1 MSKDKNNKKSEVK
14 VETIDNLSVANTELQ
29 KVKDEIL
36 ATQNNLEDA
45 IAELAT
51 AKDELARI
59 KAEKDAHIQEL
70 QSKKNEINE
79 AQKDLNTRTLEIT
92 KKEADLDKREANAKQ
107 GFTKQLEEAKT
118 SVEAEIKARN
128 AEKERLAKEI
138 SELGVKKDQKIQQID
153 REISDYRE
161 KRGKAVDDEIEKK
174 RVASLNESVKI
185 EQEAKAK
192 AITIVSGAQKK
203 AEAIESEANKEA
215 DTMRTEL
222 EKEKEK
228 AKAAR
233 TSFEEE
239 KQRQF
244 EERSR
249 YESAFQEYESR
260 LAYLKDKEEQIEA
273 EIQRRFEAECTDLDN
288 KYQSIREQCNKLV
301 SANKGLNKDN
311 AELKDKIVKI
321 NSQTIEQKD
330 CEIIELKGSIEKLKI
345 QLEERENIIA
355 QYGCT
360 PDDIQDLKSK
370 SNKFDLACA
379 RGKELRDENDKLKLE
394 LSFRNNDKAELELCK
409 RNAIRDKETIS
420 TLSEELDKKKIVPR
434 DIRIAPIKEELPA
447 INKNEKRDVIGDD
460 ISEKAWLGMILDQ
473 AKASGLVFNER
484 LLKAYHTSLKIEEW
498 SPLVVLAGVSGTG
511 KSELPRQYALH
522 GGMNFIS
529 VPVKPD
535 WDSPQSLF
543 GYYNSIESKFE
554 PTELLRALYQ
564 MQDKVDNSKGDQMCL
579 VLLDEMN
586 LAHVELYFADLLSKF
601 EGKRGTNEGAEY
613 EISLG
618 AGVGNEILS
627 IGDNILWTGTMNEDE
642 TTKALSDKVVD
653 RSTLVTFPRP
663 KHLIGR
669 QKAKIA
675 DAKYILPKKKW
686 LDWVG
691 QAVDLDEYEE
701 IIERFRGI
709 VEQVNDKMSEL
720 GRNLGHR
727 VWQGIQNYIS
737 NHPDVIDAV
746 NTTPAD
752 VEKTMKSVF
761 AEAVAFKIMPKLRG
775 IETSGEYEE
784 YIDAI
789 EKIINADVE
798 ELSADFQKAR
808 NLPTR
813 VFQWCSAKFLDDQE

>member
-1 MSKDKNNKKSEVK
+1 MSKDKNNKKSEAK

-36 ATQNNLEDA
+36 AAQNDLEDA
-45 IAELAT
+45 KAELAT
-51 AKDELARI
+51 AKDELSRI

-92 KKEADLDKREANAKQ
+92 KKESDLDKREANAKQ

-192 AITIVSGAQKK
+192 ATTIVFDAQKK

-215 DTMRTEL
+215 DKLQTEL
-222 EKEKEK
+222 QKAIKTAEEAKCNYQEK
-228 AKAAR
+228 AKLCL
-233 TSFEEE
+233 EE
-239 KQRQF
+239 KAKY
-244 EERSR
+244 EEKKK
-249 YESAFQEYESR
+249 EYEMQSE
-260 LAYLKDKEEQIEA
+260 YLKEKSDTIDSDVERKVSDKCIALKNELEAMRANCNELTKENEKINQDKAKLQLRVANEKSSTIDQKNSEIEELKKQILELKTQLDEKEAKLIKFGCDPNDVEAYKKDSARLENAIKEYYKLKEENKNLQYKLALRNDEA
-273 EIQRRFEAECTDLDN
+273 E
-288 KYQSIREQCNKLV
+288 
-301 SANKGLNKDN
+301 
-311 AELKDKIVKI
+311 
-321 NSQTIEQKD
+321 
-330 CEIIELKGSIEKLKI
+330 
-345 QLEERENIIA
+345 
-355 QYGCT
+355 
-360 PDDIQDLKSK
+360 
-370 SNKFDLACA
+370 
-379 RGKELRDENDKLKLE
+379 
-394 LSFRNNDKAELELCK
+394 ELELYK
-409 RNAIRDKETIS
+409 QKDARNRDSIRA
-420 TLSEELDKKKIVPR
+420 LSEELDKKKIVPR

-460 ISEKAWLGMILDQ
+460 ISEKAWLDMILDQ
-473 AKASGLVFNER
+473 AKASGLVFNKR

-691 QAVDLDEYEE
+691 GAVDLDEYEE
-701 IIERFRGI
+701 VMERFRGI
-709 VEQVNDKMSEL
+709 VEQINDKMSEL

-746 NTTPAD
+746 NTNSAD
-752 VEKTMKSVF
+752 IEKTMKSVF

-798 ELSADFQKAR
+798 ELSVDFQKAR

>member
-1 MSKDKNNKKSEVK
+1 
-14 VETIDNLSVANTELQ
+14 
-29 KVKDEIL
+29 
-36 ATQNNLEDA
+36 
-45 IAELAT
+45 
-51 AKDELARI
+51 
-59 KAEKDAHIQEL
+59 
-70 QSKKNEINE
+70 
-79 AQKDLNTRTLEIT
+79 
-92 KKEADLDKREANAKQ
+92 
-107 GFTKQLEEAKT
+107 
-118 SVEAEIKARN
+118 
-128 AEKERLAKEI
+128 
-138 SELGVKKDQKIQQID
+138 
-153 REISDYRE
+153 
-161 KRGKAVDDEIEKK
+161 
-174 RVASLNESVKI
+174 
-185 EQEAKAK
+185 
-192 AITIVSGAQKK
+192 
-203 AEAIESEANKEA
+203 
-215 DTMRTEL
+215 
-222 EKEKEK
+222 
-228 AKAAR
+228 
-233 TSFEEE
+233 
-239 KQRQF
+239 
-244 EERSR
+244 
-249 YESAFQEYESR
+249 
-260 LAYLKDKEEQIEA
+260 
-273 EIQRRFEAECTDLDN
+273 
-288 KYQSIREQCNKLV
+288 
-301 SANKGLNKDN
+301 
-311 AELKDKIVKI
+311 
-321 NSQTIEQKD
+321 
-330 CEIIELKGSIEKLKI
+330 
-345 QLEERENIIA
+345 
-355 QYGCT
+355 
-360 PDDIQDLKSK
+360 
-370 SNKFDLACA
+370 
-379 RGKELRDENDKLKLE
+379 
-394 LSFRNNDKAELELCK
+394 
-409 RNAIRDKETIS
+409 
-420 TLSEELDKKKIVPR
+420 
-434 DIRIAPIKEELPA
+434 
-447 INKNEKRDVIGDD
+447 
-460 ISEKAWLGMILDQ
+460 
-473 AKASGLVFNER
+473 
-484 LLKAYHTSLKIEEW
+484 
-498 SPLVVLAGVSGTG
+498 
-511 KSELPRQYALH
+511 
-522 GGMNFIS
+522 
-529 VPVKPD
+529 
-535 WDSPQSLF
+535 
-543 GYYNSIESKFE
+543 
-554 PTELLRALYQ
+554 

-691 QAVDLDEYEE
+691 QAVDLDEHEE

-709 VEQVNDKMSEL
+709 VEQINDKMSEL

-746 NTTPAD
+746 NTTPED